1 MAQKPS
7 RMSLRQLIW
16 VCLGVMTVVFLAV
29 SAVSMLE
36 RFTVAHAVGQLSD
49 KVAPIQA
56 DVAALRRAYTD
67 HRPARVHAH
76 RQPGLPRPLNS
87 GIASADRLV
96 PELRDKLAD
105 DASALKELDST
116 VALASTWRTQAA
128 EPQIAARR
136 GGRVTPEQLEDFAL
150 EGKQLFDAVREQQR
164 NLADYIDGMSAVQ
177 LQPIEAAQKVADVIQ
192 IVGAVLLLAVVGGA
206 LLAVQRC
213 LTRPVNTMLDE
224 VRAVANG
231 DYDQPI
237 RPAGPREIAQ
247 LAEAVEQMRESL
259 RTSIDRLID
268 GEVRDEQ
275 ARIATDL
282 HDRVIQRVFGLG

>member
-1 MAQKPS
+1 M
-7 RMSLRQLIW
+7 
-16 VCLGVMTVVFLAV
+16 
-29 SAVSMLE
+29 
-36 RFTVAHAVGQLSD
+36 
-49 KVAPIQA
+49 
-56 DVAALRRAYTD
+56 
-67 HRPARVHAH
+67 
-76 RQPGLPRPLNS
+76 
-87 GIASADRLV
+87 
-96 PELRDKLAD
+96 
-105 DASALKELDST
+105 
-116 VALASTWRTQAA
+116 
-128 EPQIAARR
+128 
-136 GGRVTPEQLEDFAL
+136 
-150 EGKQLFDAVREQQR
+150 FDAVREQQR

-247 LAEAVEQMRESL
+247 LSEAVEQMRESL